1 VSRAKPRA
9 KPRTKPPAKTGRQST
24 TIAAF
29 LISLRLPP
37 NPKLGEVGRVI
48 ELVHKHLDPLCRA
61 LGNPHLAKETNVSWP
76 REGEPFWLGTA
87 PPPGA
92 KAEWPAEL
100 GEELREALK
109 LLRRPRGRGAPS
121 TAKLDAERRARALTR
136 AARAGAHAK
145 RAGKPK
151 RGTPR

>member
-1 VSRAKPRA
+1 MPTRAKPHRI
-9 KPRTKPPAKTGRQST
+9 T
-24 TIAAF
+24 TRIDAL

-87 PPPGA
+87 PPRGSDA
-92 KAEWPAEL
+92 AWPAEL
-100 GEELREALK
+100 GEELRKALK
-109 LLRRPRGRGAPS
+109 LPLGAKGRLGS
-121 TAKLDAERRARALTR
+121 GTAKLDAERRAQAGAR
-136 AARAGAHAK
+136 AARVGARAK